1 MALLQVW
8 FDGIE
13 LSKYLKPT
21 MGKDELIL
29 PKRTDDPVDIG
40 SRDGPIFRSTHFNE
54 RVIEMPFIID
64 GGDVRKKARQIA
76 QILYTKE
83 PKKLIFSDH
92 MDRYWLAIPE
102 GEISLPEDDS
112 VNLTG
117 TIKWVCYEP
126 FSYAMQEDEF
136 TLDNEEKTE
145 NFVIDFK
152 GKIKNDLTSNPNSIW
167 GAEDKENESRTPDS
181 FWWEWYQNSYAV
193 VQQEDG
199 HYDSYTRD
207 TEGNSTRLM
216 MKFDVL
222 KSIDK
227 VYPGFWQKYG
237 IVDKNAK
244 LEWLRANMTHFEF
257 DCWSFGR
264 EANGFG
270 VIVQLW
276 NGTEWVGI
284 ESNTASSPYKN
295 TYSFNTANEAI
306 NYIDSDGYFYA
317 MTATNDAS
325 ATDKTVIYLDYA
337 CLNISATLP
346 VTESLEIQNDGPLP
360 VPVRFEVTNKGDNG
374 FFGFSNGD
382 QSILVGNPSEE
393 DGGILSKSE
402 RIFTTN
408 QNNTNGLKQW
418 TINNAT
424 INTSNEKATQSGAF
438 EDPSVIKEK
447 RWRLRNAQA
456 DIKTAWGAGDSS
468 GRGWHGPSA
477 TAEFATDSQGATGAV
492 NFTARFYVQFL
503 FGNMSQSGLQ
513 QCNLV
518 GPDKELLVCVQMW
531 KDVNKHNG
539 FSIRIGDKGWIYRDN
554 NNARWD
560 NFFGSIEIKR
570 YGNTYT
576 INIQNVEGSGPKTKQ
591 TVTYDDSD
599 SAAIKCQNVSYWK
612 ARWGNVTKHNNVMYN
627 DLYDFWIQKDNVE
640 HYVDIPNL
648 FHDGDVLK
656 VEDNKGAVE
665 SNLNGTL
672 ILGYQEIG
680 SKSIIAKPGRNTVAF
695 MYSDFA
701 SAPEVKA
708 YIRKKYI

>member
-136 TLDNEEKTE
+136 TLSNEEKVE

-152 GKIKNDLTSNPNSIW
+152 GKIKDDLTSNPNSIW

-181 FWWEWYQNSYAV
+181 FWWEWYQHSYTV
-193 VQQEDG
+193 IQQEDG
-199 HYDSYTRD
+199 HYDSYTRE

-237 IVDKNAK
+237 IVDKNDK
-244 LEWLRANMTHFEF
+244 LDWLRANMTHFEF
-257 DCWSFGR
+257 NCWSFGR
-264 EANGFG
+264 GANGFG
-270 VIVQLW
+270 VIVQIW
-276 NGTEWVGI
+276 NGTEWVGT

-295 TYSFNTANEAI
+295 TYTFDTANEAV

-325 ATDKTVIYLDYA
+325 ETDRTIMYLDYA
-337 CLNISATLP
+337 CLNISVSLP
-346 VTESLEIQNDGPLP
+346 VADSVEIQNDGPLP

-374 FFGFSNGD
+374 FFGITND
-382 QSILVGNPSEE
+382 TESILIGQPNQQ
-393 DGGILSKSE
+393 DGGIVENSE
-402 RIFTTN
+402 RLFTTI
-408 QNNTNGLKQW
+408 QNNANKLDQW
-418 TINNAT
+418 TINNGVL
-424 INTSNEKATQSGAF
+424 NDWNENPQQVGAF
-438 EDPSVIKEK
+438 DMPYEK
-447 RWRLRNAQA
+447 RWRVRNTLQG
-456 DIKTAWGAGDSS
+456 KTINWGPHTSN
-468 GRGWHGPSA
+468 GRGWHGPSLSA
-477 TAEFATDSQGATGAV
+477 KFLNDSNNATGAV
-492 NFTARFYVQFL
+492 NWSSRAYVWIA
-503 FGNMSQSGLQ
+503 GNLQQSGLT
-513 QCNLV
+513 QCNISGPDGEFLV
-518 GPDKELLVCVQMW
+518 GVQIW
-531 KDVNKHNG
+531 AGKNQHG
-539 FSIRIGDKGWIYRDN
+539 SIKVRVGEHWAYTDEN
-554 NNARWD
+554 NPRWD
-560 NFFGSIEIKR
+560 SFFGSIIMR
-570 YGNTYT
+570 RHGNTYT
-576 INIQNVEGSGPKTKQ
+576 VEIQDCEGGKNAKQ
-591 TVTYDDSD
+591 TVTFDDPD
-599 SAAIKCQNVSYWK
+599 SAKIKAEQFTYWK
-612 ARWGNVTKHNNVMYN
+612 AMWGSWDKITYQ
-627 DLYDFWIQKDNVE
+627 DFYDFWFQKDNVD
-640 HYVDIPNL
+640 HYVDVPNT
-648 FHDGDVLK
+648 FFDNDNIVITGD
-656 VEDNKGAVE
+656 DGAVRTTI
-665 SNLNGTL
+665 NGAYAIGL
-672 ILGYQEIG
+672 QDVG
-680 SKSIIAKPGRNTVAF
+680 SKPILAQPGKNIVDF

-701 SAPEVKA
+701 NAPEVKA